1 MRNLVPQVVIL
12 KFSFMTFFLKPR
24 CLGMFLASFL
34 LASTSLISQK
44 KYPSLLWEI
53 TGNGLSKP
61 SYLYGTMHV
70 SSKLAFHLS
79 DSFFV
84 AVNSVNTVGLESNP
98 DQWLKN
104 MKQSGLLE
112 QLNNVNLG
120 FSSDFYGDA
129 FKPQI
134 PTNRQYGE
142 MLNNDPDIINNL
154 LYRNSAG
161 SSEHEEDTYVDLFI
175 YKAGSRLGKKIVSLE
190 DFNNSLI
197 MASKAS
203 AADVN
208 YTYNPSR
215 SKIDYFKVQN
225 EIKES
230 YKSGDLDALDSLTQ
244 LTYKYQNTKKYL
256 IDDRNIIMAHTIDSI
271 CKTGSLFSGIG
282 AAHLPGKTGV
292 IELLRAMGYKLRP
305 VANTITKKGA
315 KQKEAIEKIQK
326 KNPFSLQYSKDSLFT
341 YELFEAPVNLATIGG
356 LSFDLATDMTNGSY
370 YVISRQLTYASLYN
384 GNEATMMA
392 KIDSLLY
399 EYVPGKIISK
409 KEITS
414 NTGVK
419 GLDIMNRTKRGD
431 YQRAMIFF
439 PDNEV
444 LVIKMSGKG
453 DYVKGSEGNRFFS
466 SIKFVPKKQSE
477 NDTYTPPTGG
487 FSVNANQSSKY
498 LYAKR
503 AGVQGLAETW
513 FSYDKKEQTTNGVM
527 HYYYNDFDYLEE
539 DTFELNMLSKNALKH
554 FNFNTHP
561 KQELTREQNYSCI
574 RFSGENTAIGKT
586 FYGKI
591 FIKGVHYYLVYAIA
605 GTAAAYPAG
614 FFSSFKL
621 TDFNYINDMR
631 IITDKDYAFSVRDE
645 LTPEDKNYL
654 EEAMAVFYEEQQKER
669 DKKNYS
675 TDFDYNAK
683 SKSYYSPSSGERVRV
698 EYEKFNDYDY
708 RNPAEFW
715 GDVKKNVTRGFI
727 VSKTTLGKEN
737 SCETM
742 ELILKDTACSSMI
755 RQKFYLKDGLL
766 YNISAVSDTI
776 NGLSGW
782 AAGFF
787 ETFKPGDSVFTKS
800 IYINKTALLLK
811 NLSSADSSVKY
822 AATQSLYNNY
832 MDPVAANDVI
842 AYLGSPEFLTI
853 SEESRAVLL
862 INAGTFKQESVIPVY
877 KKLYDHY
884 EDSSYMQVCII
895 KGLAYLKTKNS
906 YATIF
911 DLLKNKTPLTGDQNT
926 VTDVLAPLYDSLE
939 LCTGFFPDLLSL
951 STFEEYRNPVFT
963 LFSDMVIRDLIPS
976 AKYTTKL
983 PVLLTDASN
992 ELKRYNTSSSKSG
1005 KTSYSEDDDVAAMQ
1019 MAEELA
1025 AMYADKDG
1033 TASTADTKSA
1043 KKVYPSYS
1051 TMIEHYAVVLAPYY
1065 ASNPGVKAWF
1075 DKLFRIKNERNLLN
1089 ITVIAT
1095 RNKIPVNDTL
1105 WKFFSNHPKT
1115 KLKAYNELSALRMAD
1130 KFDKSNLSQEAFC
1143 KTKIEAEI
1151 ELYDYSDSDN
1161 NTSLKEKTKPDSVV
1175 FVRKEAVKNKTEK
1188 GDIYFFER
1196 INQESKQKTLA
1207 CAFVP
1212 ASASITTKIDVL
1224 ESNYVPEIGKS
1235 TDESIKAICTEFY
1248 YRGRLRYKA
1257 DKTTGFSFLNNYN
1270 TEE

>member
-1 MRNLVPQVVIL
+1 
-12 KFSFMTFFLKPR
+12 MTFFLKPKCR
-24 CLGMFLASFL
+24 GIFLACL
-34 LASTSLISQK
+34 LFASISLISQK

-84 AVNSVNTVGLESNP
+84 AINSVNTVGLESNP

-112 QLNNVNLG
+112 QLNNVNPG
-120 FSSDFYGDA
+120 TNSDFYSDA
-129 FKPQI
+129 FKLQI
-134 PTNRQYGE
+134 PTNQQYGE

-154 LYRNSAG
+154 LYRNSARG
-161 SSEHEEDTYVDLFI
+161 SEHEEDTYVDLFI
-175 YKAGSRLGKKIVSLE
+175 YKAGSKLGKKIVSLE
-190 DFNNSLI
+190 DFNNSLV

-208 YTYNPSR
+208 YSYNPSR
-215 SKIDYFKVQN
+215 SKVDYFKVQN
-225 EIKES
+225 DIKEA

-256 IDDRNIIMAHTIDSI
+256 IDDRNIIMAHSIDSI

-305 VANTITKKGA
+305 VANTITKKGT
-315 KQKEAIEKIQK
+315 KQKEAIEHIQK
-326 KNPFSLQYSKDSLFT
+326 KNPFSLQYSRDSLFT
-341 YELFEAPVNLATIGG
+341 YELFDAPVNLATIGG

-399 EYVPGKIISK
+399 EYIPGKIIYK

-414 NTGVK
+414 TTGVR
-419 GLDIMNRTKRGD
+419 GLDVMNRTKRGD

-439 PDNEV
+439 PENEV

-466 SIKFVPKKQSE
+466 SIKFVPKKQTE
-477 NDTYTPPTGG
+477 KHTYSPPTGG
-487 FSVNANQSSKY
+487 FSVNASQSPKY
-498 LYAKR
+498 IYYKR
-503 AGVQGLAETW
+503 SGTQGLAETW

-539 DTFELNMLSKNALKH
+539 DTFELNILSRNALKN
-554 FNFNTHP
+554 FNFNTNT

-574 RFSGENTAIGKT
+574 RFSGENTAIGQT

-605 GTAAAYPAG
+605 NSAATYPDG

-621 TDFNYINDMR
+621 TDFKYINEFKV
-631 IITDKDYAFSVRDE
+631 ITDKDYAFSVRDE
-645 LTPEDKNYL
+645 LTPQDKNYL

-669 DKKNYS
+669 DKKSYS
-675 TDFDYNAK
+675 SDFDYNSKA
-683 SKSYYSPSSGERVRV
+683 KSYYSPSSGERVRV
-698 EYEKFNDYDY
+698 QYEKFNDYDY

-715 GDVKKNVTRGFI
+715 GDVKKHVTRGFI
-727 VSKTTLGKEN
+727 VGKATSGKEN

-742 ELILKDTACSSMI
+742 DLILKDTACSSMI
-755 RQKFYLKDGLL
+755 RQKLYLKDGLL
-766 YNISAVSDTI
+766 YSISSTCDTL
-776 NGLSGW
+776 NGLTGW

-787 ETFKPGDSVFTKS
+787 ETFKPSDSVFTKS

-811 NLSSADSSVKY
+811 NLSSADSSIKY

-832 MDPVAANDVI
+832 MDPIAAKDVI
-842 AYLGSPEFLTI
+842 AYLGTPEFLSI
-853 SEESRAVLL
+853 GEEARAVLL
-862 INAGTFKQESVIPVY
+862 INAGTFKNESVIPVY

-895 KGLAYLKTKNS
+895 KGLAFLRTKNS

-911 DLLKNKTPLTGDQNT
+911 DLLKNKTPLTGDQST
-926 VTDVLAPLYDSLE
+926 VSDVLAPLYDSLE

-951 STFEEYRNPVFT
+951 STFEEYRNPILT
-963 LFSDMVIRDLIPS
+963 LFSDMVIRDLIPP
-976 AKYTTKL
+976 AKYALKV
-983 PVLLTDASN
+983 PVLLSDASN
-992 ELKRYNTSSSKSG
+992 ELKRYNTSASKSG
-1005 KTSYSEDDDVAAMQ
+1005 KTSYDGDGEAAAMQ
-1019 MAEELA
+1019 MAEEIA
-1025 AMYADKDG
+1025 AMYADKEDAPPTTG
-1033 TASTADTKSA
+1033 TKPV
-1043 KKVYPSYS
+1043 KKTYPSYS
-1051 TMIEHYAVVLAPYY
+1051 AMIENYAVVLAPSY

-1089 ITVIAT
+1089 IAVIAT
-1095 RNKIPVNDTL
+1095 KNKIPVNDTL
-1105 WKFFSNHPKT
+1105 WKFFSNSPKT
-1115 KLKAYNELSALRMAD
+1115 KLKAYNELNALKMAD

-1143 KTKIEAEI
+1143 KTKVEMEI
-1151 ELYDYSDSDN
+1151 ELYDYSYADN
-1161 NTSLKEKTKPDSVV
+1161 NSSLKEKTKPDSVV
-1175 FVRKEAVKNKTEK
+1175 FIRKEAVKNKNEK

-1212 ASASITTKIDVL
+1212 ASPSITTKIDIL
-1224 ESNYVPEIGKS
+1224 ESNYVSEIGKS
-1235 TDESIKAICTEFY
+1235 TDESIKTICTEFY
-1248 YRGRLRYKA
+1248 YRGRLRYNAAKST
-1257 DKTTGFSFLNNYN
+1257 DLSFLNNYN
-1270 TEE
+1270 QED

>member
-1 MRNLVPQVVIL
+1 
-12 KFSFMTFFLKPR
+12 MTFSLKPR
-24 CLGMFLASFL
+24 FAGIFL
-34 LASTSLISQK
+34 LCLLLCTSLFSQK

-112 QLNNVNLG
+112 QLSNVNLG
-120 FSSDFYGDA
+120 SNSDFYGEA

-134 PTNRQYGE
+134 PANRQYGE

-154 LYRNSAG
+154 LYRNSTRG
-161 SSEHEEDTYVDLFI
+161 SEHEEDTYVDLFI

-190 DFNNSLI
+190 DFNTSLI

-215 SKIDYFKVQN
+215 SKIDYFKVQ
-225 EIKES
+225 EDIKQS
-230 YKSGDLDALDSLTQ
+230 YKSGDLDVLDSLTQ

-256 IDDRNIIMAHTIDSI
+256 IDDRNIIMAHNIDSI

-305 VANTITKKGA
+305 VANTITKKGSR
-315 KQKEAIEKIQK
+315 QKEAIEAIQK

-341 YELFEAPVNLATIGG
+341 YELFEAPVNLASIGG

-419 GLDIMNRTKRGD
+419 GLDIVNRTKRGD

-439 PDNEV
+439 PENEV

-453 DYVKGSEGNRFFS
+453 DYITGSEGNRFFS
-466 SIKFVPKKQSE
+466 SIKFVTKKQGE
-477 NDTYTPPTGG
+477 RYTYSPPTGG
-487 FSVNANQSSKY
+487 FSVNANQSSRY
-498 LYAKR
+498 LYSKR
-503 AGVQGLAETW
+503 SATQGLAETW
-513 FSYDKKEQTTNGVM
+513 FSYDKKEQTTNGVIQ
-527 HYYYNDFDYLEE
+527 YYYNDFDYLEE
-539 DTFELNMLSKNALKH
+539 DTFELNMLSKSTLKN
-554 FNFNTHP
+554 FNFSTNT
-561 KQELTREQNYSCI
+561 KQELTREQGFSCI

-586 FYGKI
+586 FYGKV

-605 GTAAAYPAG
+605 NSTAAYPTD

-621 TDFNYINDMR
+621 NDFKYLNEIKV
-631 IITDKDYAFSVRDE
+631 ITDKDYAFSVKDE
-645 LTPEDKNYL
+645 LTPGDKNYL
-654 EEAMAVFYEEQQKER
+654 EEAMAVFYEGQQKER

-675 TDFDYNAK
+675 TEFDYNSK
-683 SKSYYSPSSGERVRV
+683 SKSYYSPSSAERVHV

-715 GDVKKNVTRGFI
+715 TDVKKNATRSLI
-727 VSKTTLGKEN
+727 VSKVTMGKEH

-766 YNISAVSDTI
+766 YNISAVCDTTT
-776 NGLSGW
+776 GLTGW
-782 AAGFF
+782 AADFF
-787 ETFKPGDSVFTKS
+787 ATFKPSDSVFTKS

-811 NLSSADSSVKY
+811 GLNSADSSVKY

-832 MDPVAANDVI
+832 MDPIAAKEVI
-842 AYLGSPEFLTI
+842 AYLGSPEFLKI
-853 SEESRAVLL
+853 GEEARAVLL
-862 INAGTFKQESVIPVY
+862 INAGTFKNESVIPVY

-895 KGLAYLKTKNS
+895 KGLAYLRTKNS

-911 DLLKNKTPLTGDQNT
+911 DLLKNKTPLTGDEST
-926 VTDVLAPLYDSLE
+926 VNDVLAPLYDSLE

-951 STFEEYRNPVFT
+951 STFEVYRTPIFT
-963 LFSDMVIRDLIPS
+963 LFSDMVIRDLMPS
-976 AKYTTKL
+976 AKYAAKV
-983 PVLLTDASN
+983 PALLADASN

-1005 KTSYSEDDDVAAMQ
+1005 KASYGEDDAAAAMQ

-1025 AMYADKDG
+1025 AAISDEKDG
-1033 TASTADTKSA
+1033 LNTTNNTKSS
-1043 KKVYPSYS
+1043 KKTYPSYS
-1051 TMIEHYAVVLAPYY
+1051 AMIENYAVVLAPYY
-1065 ASNPGVKAWF
+1065 ASNPGVKAYF
-1075 DKLFRIKNERNLLN
+1075 DKLFRLKNERNLLN

-1095 RNKIPVNDTL
+1095 KNKIPVNDTL
-1105 WKFFSNHPKT
+1105 WKFFSNNPKT
-1115 KLKAYNELSALRMAD
+1115 KLKTYNELSMLKMTD
-1130 KFDKSNLSQEAFC
+1130 KFDKTNLSQEAFC
-1143 KTKIEAEI
+1143 KTKIEADI
-1151 ELYDYSDSDN
+1151 SMYDYSDN
-1161 NTSLKEKTKPDSVV
+1161 NSSLKEKARPDSVV
-1175 FVRKEAVKNKTEK
+1175 FIRKEAVKNKNEK

-1212 ASASITTKIDVL
+1212 TSAAITTNIEVL
-1224 ESNYVPEIGKS
+1224 ESDYAPEIGKGM
-1235 TDESIKAICTEFY
+1235 DESIKAVCEEFY
-1248 YRGRLRYKA
+1248 YKGRMRYKA
-1257 DKTTGFSFLNNYN
+1257 GKNTDLSFLNNYN
-1270 TEE
+1270 LED

>member
-1 MRNLVPQVVIL
+1 MRNFSPHILIL
-12 KFSFMTFFLKPR
+12 KSSFMTCFLKPK
-24 CLGMFLASFL
+24 CLGISLVCFLFI
-34 LASTSLISQK
+34 STSLFSQK

-84 AVNSVNTVGLESNP
+84 AVNSVSTVGLESNP

-112 QLNNVNLG
+112 QLSNVSLG
-120 FSSDFYGDA
+120 SNSDFYGNA

-134 PTNRQYGE
+134 PANRQYGE

-154 LYRNSAG
+154 LYRNSTRG
-161 SSEHEEDTYVDLFI
+161 SEYEEDTYVDLFI

-190 DFNNSLI
+190 DFNTSLI

-215 SKIDYFKVQN
+215 SKIDYFKVQ
-225 EIKES
+225 EDIKQS
-230 YKSGDLDALDSLTQ
+230 YKSGDLDMLDSLTQ

-256 IDDRNIIMAHTIDSI
+256 IDDRNIIMAHNIDSI

-305 VANTITKKGA
+305 VANTITKKGSR
-315 KQKEAIEKIQK
+315 QKEAIEAIQK
-326 KNPFSLQYSKDSLFT
+326 KNPFALQYSRDSLFT
-341 YELFEAPVNLATIGG
+341 YELFEAPVNLASIGG

-384 GNEATMMA
+384 GNEASMMA

-409 KEITS
+409 KEIVS

-419 GLDIMNRTKRGD
+419 GLDILNRTKRGD

-439 PDNEV
+439 PENEV
-444 LVIKMSGKG
+444 LLIKMSGKG
-453 DYVKGSEGNRFFS
+453 DYVKGSEGSRFFS
-466 SIKFVPKKQSE
+466 SIKFVPKKQAE
-477 NDTYTPPTGG
+477 HYTYTPPTGG

-498 LYAKR
+498 IYTKR
-503 AGVQGLAETW
+503 QGTQGLAETW
-513 FSYDKKEQTTNGVM
+513 FSFDKKEQTTNGVIQ
-527 HYYYNDFDYLEE
+527 YYYNDFDYLEE
-539 DTFELNMLSKNALKH
+539 DTFELNMLSKNALKN
-554 FNFNTHP
+554 FNFSTNT

-605 GTAAAYPAG
+605 NSTAAYPTD
-614 FFSSFKL
+614 FFSSFRL
-621 TDFNYINDMR
+621 TDFKYLNEIKV
-631 IITDKDYAFSVRDE
+631 ITDKDYAFSVKDE
-645 LTPEDKNYL
+645 LTPGDKNYL
-654 EEAMAVFYEEQQKER
+654 EEAMSVFYEAQQKER

-675 TDFDYNAK
+675 TDFDYNSK

-708 RNPAEFW
+708 RNPSEFW
-715 GDVKKNVTRGFI
+715 TDVKKNMTRGFI
-727 VSKTTLGKEN
+727 LSKTTLGKEN
-737 SCETM
+737 NCETM

-776 NGLSGW
+776 NGLTGW

-787 ETFKPGDSVFTKS
+787 ETFRPSDSVFTKS

-822 AATQSLYNNY
+822 AAIQSLNTNY
-832 MDPVAANDVI
+832 MDPVAAKDVI
-842 AYLGSPEFLTI
+842 DYLASPEFLKI
-853 SEESRAVLL
+853 GEESRAVLL
-862 INAGTFKQESVIPVY
+862 INAGTFKNESVIPVY

-895 KGLAYLKTKNS
+895 KGLAYMKTKNS

-911 DLLKNKTPLTGDQNT
+911 DLLKNKTPLTGDQST
-926 VTDVLAPLYDSLE
+926 VTDVLSPLYDSLE
-939 LCTGFFPDLLSL
+939 LCTGFFPDLLAL
-951 STFEEYRNPVFT
+951 STFEEYRNPIFT
-963 LFSDMVIRDLIPS
+963 LFSDMVIRDLIPP
-976 AKYTTKL
+976 AKYAPKV
-983 PVLLTDASN
+983 PSLLTDASN
-992 ELKRYNTSSSKSG
+992 ELKRYNASSKSG
-1005 KTSYSEDDDVAAMQ
+1005 KGSYSEDAETAAMQ
-1019 MAEELA
+1019 MADEIA
-1025 AMYADKDG
+1025 AMYADKEG
-1033 TASTADTKSA
+1033 TTPAVNAKST

-1051 TMIEHYAVVLAPYY
+1051 AMIENYAVVLAPHY

-1075 DKLFRIKNERNLLN
+1075 DKVFRIKNERNLLN

-1095 RNKIPVNDTL
+1095 KNKIPVNDTL
-1105 WKFFSNHPKT
+1105 WKFFSNNPKT
-1115 KLKAYNELSALRMAD
+1115 KLKTYNELSALKMSD
-1130 KFDKSNLSQEAFC
+1130 KFDKTHLSQEAFC

-1151 ELYDYSDSDN
+1151 ELYDYSYSDEN
-1161 NTSLKEKTKPDSVV
+1161 SSLKEKARPDSVI
-1175 FVRKEAVKNKTEK
+1175 FLRKEAVKNKNEK

-1212 ASASITTKIDVL
+1212 TSPAVTTRIDVL
-1224 ESNYVPEIGKS
+1224 ESSYVSEIGKS
-1235 TDESIKAICTEFY
+1235 TDESIKAVCEEFY
-1248 YRGRLRYKA
+1248 YKGRMRYKA
-1257 DKTTGFSFLNNYN
+1257 GKNTDLSFLNNYSP
-1270 TEE
+1270 ED

>member
-1 MRNLVPQVVIL
+1 MT
-12 KFSFMTFFLKPR
+12 FSFKPIYTG
-24 CLGMFLASFL
+24 LLLLFL
-34 LASTSLISQK
+34 LLAGPSLLSQK

-84 AVNSVNTVGLESNP
+84 AVNSVSTIGLESNP

-104 MKQSGLLE
+104 MKQSGLLDR
-112 QLNNVNLG
+112 LSNVNLNY
-120 FSSDFYGDA
+120 STDFYGEA

-134 PTNRQYGE
+134 PANRQYGE

-161 SSEHEEDTYVDLFI
+161 DSEHEEDTYVDLFI

-190 DFNNSLI
+190 DFNTSLI

-215 SKIDYFKVQN
+215 ARIDYFKVQN

-244 LTYKYQNTKKYL
+244 LSYKYQNTKKYL
-256 IDDRNIIMAHTIDSI
+256 IDDRNIIMAHNIDSI

-315 KQKEAIEKIQK
+315 RQKEAIEAIRK
-326 KNPFSLQYSKDSLFT
+326 KNPSSLLYSKDSLFT
-341 YELFEAPVNLATIGG
+341 YELFEAPVNLASIGG
-356 LSFDLATDMTNGSY
+356 LSFDLATDMANGSY

-384 GNEATMMA
+384 GNETTMMA
-392 KIDSLLY
+392 RIDSLLY

-409 KEITS
+409 KEIVS

-419 GLDIMNRTKRGD
+419 GLDIMNRTRRGD

-439 PDNEV
+439 PENEV

-466 SIKFVPKKQSE
+466 SIKFVPGKHTD
-477 NDTYTPPTGG
+477 NYTYTPPTGG

-498 LYAKR
+498 MYTKR
-503 AGVQGLAETW
+503 SGAQGLAETW
-513 FSYDKKEQTTNGVM
+513 FSYDQKEQTTNGVIQ
-527 HYYYNDFDYLEE
+527 YYYNDFDYLEE
-539 DTFELNMLSKNALKH
+539 DTFELNLLSRSTLKN
-554 FNFNTHP
+554 FNFNTNT
-561 KQELTREQNYSCI
+561 KQEQGREQNFSCI
-574 RFSGENTAIGKT
+574 RFSGENAAIGKT

-605 GTAAAYPAG
+605 NSTAAYPAD
-614 FFSSFKL
+614 FFSSFRL
-621 TDFNYINDMR
+621 TDFKYINETRD
-631 IITDKDYAFSVRDE
+631 ITDKDYAFSVKDE

-654 EEAMAVFYEEQQKER
+654 EEAMSRFYEEQQKER
-669 DKKNYS
+669 DKKSYS
-675 TDFDYNAK
+675 TEFDYSSK

-708 RNPAEFW
+708 RNPADFW
-715 GDVKKNVTRGFI
+715 TDVKKHVTPGFI
-727 VSKTTLGKEN
+727 VGKSTLGKEKG
-737 SCETM
+737 CETM

-766 YNISAVSDTI
+766 YNISAACDTM
-776 NGLSGW
+776 NGLTGW

-787 ETFKPGDSVFTKS
+787 ETFRPSDSVFTKS
-800 IYINKTALLLK
+800 IYINKTPLLLK
-811 NLSSADSSVKY
+811 NLSSADSALKY

-832 MDPVAANDVI
+832 MDPVAAKDVI
-842 AYLGSPEFLTI
+842 GYLATPEFLKI
-853 SEESRAVLL
+853 AEEARAVLL
-862 INAGTFKQESVIPVY
+862 INAGTFKDESVIPVY

-895 KGLAYLKTKNS
+895 KGLAYLKTQNS
-906 YATIF
+906 YATLF
-911 DLLKNKTPLTGDQNT
+911 DLLKNKTPLTGDQST
-926 VTDVLAPLYDSLE
+926 VTDVFSPMYDSLE
-939 LCTGFFPDLLSL
+939 LCTAFFPGLLSL

-963 LFSDMVIRDLIPS
+963 LFSDMVTRDLIPP
-976 AKYTTKL
+976 AKYAARI

-992 ELKRYNTSSSKSG
+992 ELKRYNASSKSG
-1005 KTSYSEDDDVAAMQ
+1005 KSSDDAELNAAQIAEDQAAYNAFMDKNTSSGQ
-1019 MAEELA
+1019 
-1025 AMYADKDG
+1025 DG
-1033 TASTADTKSA
+1033 T
-1043 KKVYPSYS
+1043 KKTYPSYN
-1051 TMIEHYAVVLAPYY
+1051 TMIENNAVVLAPYY
-1065 ASNPGVKAWF
+1065 ASHSGVKAYF

-1089 ITVIAT
+1089 IAVIAT
-1095 RNKIPVNDTL
+1095 KNKIPVNDTL
-1105 WKFFSNHPKT
+1105 WRFFSNNPKT
-1115 KLKAYNELSALRMAD
+1115 KLKAYNELSVLKMAD
-1130 KFDKSNLSQEAFC
+1130 KFDKTNLSQESFC
-1143 KTKIEAEI
+1143 KTRIEADI
-1151 ELYDYSDSDN
+1151 GLNDYSYSDDN
-1161 NTSLKEKTKPDSVV
+1161 SSLKEKAKPDSIV
-1175 FVRKEAVKNKTEK
+1175 FIRKEAVKNKNEK
-1188 GDIYFFER
+1188 GDIYFFSR
-1196 INQESKQKTLA
+1196 MNQESREKTLA

-1212 ASASITTKIDVL
+1212 ESAAITTNIEVL
-1224 ESNYVPEIGKS
+1224 ENNYVPEIGKS
-1235 TDESIKAICTEFY
+1235 MDESIRAICTEFY

-1257 DKTTGFSFLNNYN
+1257 GKSADLSFLNSYSP
-1270 TEE
+1270 ED

>member
-1 MRNLVPQVVIL
+1 M
-12 KFSFMTFFLKPR
+12 KSSFMTFFLKPKCFGIFLI
-24 CLGMFLASFL
+24 CLL
-34 LASTSLISQK
+34 LAGTSLFSQK

-53 TGNGLSKP
+53 TGKGLSKP

-84 AVNSVNTVGLESNP
+84 AINSVNTVGLESNP

-104 MKQSGLLE
+104 MKQSGLLDKLSNVSPG
-112 QLNNVNLG
+112 LNA
-120 FSSDFYGDA
+120 DFYGDA

-134 PTNRQYGE
+134 PANRQYGE

-154 LYRNSAG
+154 LYRNSARG
-161 SSEHEEDTYVDLFI
+161 SEHEEDTYVDLFI
-175 YKAGSRLGKKIVSLE
+175 YKAGSKLGKKIVSLE

-208 YTYNPSR
+208 YSYNPSR
-215 SKIDYFKVQN
+215 SKVDYFKVQN

-256 IDDRNIIMAHTIDSI
+256 IDDRNVIMAHHIDSI

-292 IELLRAMGYKLRP
+292 IELLRAMGYTLRP
-305 VANTITKKGA
+305 VANTITKTGA
-315 KQKEAIEKIQK
+315 KQKEAIERIQK

-384 GNEATMMA
+384 GNEATTMA

-419 GLDIMNRTKRGD
+419 GLDIVNRTKRGD

-439 PDNEV
+439 PENEV

-453 DYVKGSEGNRFFS
+453 DYVNGSEGNRFFS
-466 SIKFVPKKQSE
+466 SIRFVPKKQSG
-477 NDTYTPPTGG
+477 NYLYSPPTGG

-498 LYAKR
+498 MYYKR
-503 AGVQGLAETW
+503 SGTQGLAETW
-513 FSYDKKEQTTNGVM
+513 FSFDKKEQTTNGVM
-527 HYYYNDFDYLEE
+527 QYYYNDFDYLEE
-539 DTFELNMLSKNALKH
+539 DTFELNMLARNALKN
-554 FNFNTHP
+554 FNFSTNP

-574 RFSGENTAIGKT
+574 RISGENPAIGKT

-591 FIKGVHYYLVYAIA
+591 FLKGVHYYLVYAIA
-605 GTAAAYPAG
+605 SSTAAYPAD

-621 TDFNYINDMR
+621 TDFKYINELKVV
-631 IITDKDYAFSVRDE
+631 TDKDYAFSVRDE

-654 EEAMAVFYEEQQKER
+654 EEAMALFYEEQQKER
-669 DKKNYS
+669 DKKSYS
-675 TDFDYNAK
+675 SDFDYNSK

-715 GDVKKNVTRGFI
+715 DDLKKNATRGFI
-727 VSKTTLGKEN
+727 VGKATSGKEN
-737 SCETM
+737 VCETL

-766 YNISAVSDTI
+766 YNISAAGDTL
-776 NGLSGW
+776 NGLTGW

-787 ETFKPGDSVFTKS
+787 ETFRPSDSVFTKS

-811 NLSSADSSVKY
+811 DLSSADSSVKY

-832 MDPVAANDVI
+832 MDPVAAQDVI
-842 AYLGSPEFLTI
+842 AYLGSPEFLKI
-853 SEESRAVLL
+853 GEEPRAVLL
-862 INAGTFKQESVIPVY
+862 INAGTFKNESVIPVY

-895 KGLAYLKTKNS
+895 KGLAYLKTKSS
-906 YATIF
+906 YATLF
-911 DLLKNKTPLTGDQNT
+911 DLLKNKTPLTGDQST
-926 VTDVLAPLYDSLE
+926 VSDVLAPLYDSLE

-963 LFSDMVIRDLIPS
+963 LFSDMVIRGLIPS
-976 AKYTTKL
+976 AKYAAKM

-992 ELKRYNTSSSKSG
+992 ELKRYNTSSKSG
-1005 KTSYSEDDDVAAMQ
+1005 KASYAADDEMTAMQ
-1019 MAEELA
+1019 LTEDQAAYNAFMA
-1025 AMYADKDG
+1025 KNTGDG
-1033 TASTADTKSA
+1033 QSDPLTN
-1043 KKVYPSYS
+1043 KKLYPGYS
-1051 TMIEHYAVVLAPYY
+1051 TMIENYAVVLAPHY
-1065 ASNPGVKAWF
+1065 ASNPGVKAYF
-1075 DKLFRIKNERNLLN
+1075 DKVFKIKNERNLLN
-1089 ITVIAT
+1089 IAVIAT
-1095 RNKIPVNDTL
+1095 KNKIPVNDTL
-1105 WKFFSNHPKT
+1105 WRFFSNNPKT
-1115 KLKAYNELSALRMAD
+1115 KLKAYNELSVLKMTD

-1143 KTKIEAEI
+1143 KTKIETEI
-1151 ELYDYSDSDN
+1151 ELYDDTYSDNSS
-1161 NTSLKEKTKPDSVV
+1161 SLKEKTKPDSVV
-1175 FVRKEAVKNKTEK
+1175 FIRKEAVKNKNEK

-1196 INQESKQKTLA
+1196 INQESRQKTLA

-1212 ASASITTKIDVL
+1212 GSASITTKIDVL
-1224 ESNYVPEIGKS
+1224 ESNYAPEIGKS
-1235 TDESIKAICTEFY
+1235 MDESIKAICTEFY

-1257 DKTTGFSFLNNYN
+1257 GKNTDLSFLNSYN
-1270 TEE
+1270 LED